1 MRKVIVIET
10 EFDRFILPYHIDT
23 LHHIDEICCNQ
34 KIENFDIMEMPEW
47 AKAPPPQHTEDD
59 IRDTAIAITDMLVKA
74 GLVPDCTDSDDP
86 TEFGVQDTIV
96 DIITK
101 KLGGE

>member
-1 MRKVIVIET
+1 MRKVILIET

-47 AKAPPPQHTEDD
+47 AKSPPPLHTEDD
-59 IRDTAIAITDMLVKA
+59 IRDTAIAIVDMLVSK
-74 GLVPDCTDSDDP
+74 G
-86 TEFGVQDTIV
+86 FGVHHTELEVLDTIV
-96 DIITK
+96 SIITK